1 MIKDG
6 FGPMNIKKIISAIIA
21 SAVVAV
27 VPVAAF
33 AESDYANA
41 TFCFDNE
48 SGISMWETYGSV
60 AETGLELKIDTAVR
74 ETGNAALCIYE
85 DVKADIATEN
95 QHGGVFISADKL
107 GLEDFSGCTIQA
119 SVYFEPDAVGKTN
132 AFSLYSDG
140 IIWLTSELSAE
151 NSGWNKVSLTVPGN
165 STNTTVGFTIP
176 NYSVYTG
183 NVCYIDNVII
193 YDATGTAIAN
203 IGDYAEAAD
212 SIEVSVGTLGRIL
225 LVVLL
230 VVIIVGVIAGIGFVV
245 SMLLKKFT

>member
-6 FGPMNIKKIISAIIA
+6 FDQMNIKKIISAIIA

-33 AESDYANA
+33 AEGYTNA

-60 AETGLELKIDTAVR
+60 AETGLELKVDTVVR

-85 DVKADIATEN
+85 DVKAEIDPAS
-95 QHGGVFISADKL
+95 QHGGIYISADKL
-107 GLEDFSGCTIQA
+107 GLENFSGCTIQA
-119 SVYFEPDAVGKTN
+119 SVYFEPEAVGKTN

-140 IIWLTSELSAE
+140 VLWITSELSAE

-165 STNTTVGFTIP
+165 AANTNIGFVIP
-176 NYSVYTG
+176 NYSIYTG
-183 NVCYIDNVII
+183 NVCYVDNVII
-193 YDATGTAIAN
+193 YDANGTAIAN
-203 IGDYAEAAD
+203 MGDYAEAAE

-230 VVIIVGVIAGIGFVV
+230 VVLIVGIIAGIGFIV